1 MTAVPKNKPI
11 TYERAKAL
19 ARSTDAEV
27 RQTLAARAD
36 IEPEIL
42 YFLAEDG
49 EPEVRRAIA
58 ANEATPRLADLLL
71 TDDESEDVR
80 VDLAGKIAR
89 LAPGLTDR
97 EQDKVHQLTYEALEK
112 LARDR
117 ATRVRQVLA
126 KALKDVADAPPEVI
140 RRLARDIE
148 IVVAGPVL
156 ENSPVLTDD
165 DILAIIAADPVFGAL
180 RAISRRSGLSAEACD
195 AVAASDDTEAIA
207 DVLANPSAQIQ
218 EETLDRILDRAP
230 KVKLWH
236 APLVR
241 RPKLPDDAA
250 IRLSRF
256 VANKLVDML
265 MKRDDLPPAAL
276 EQVRT
281 VVGERIE
288 AGDLDASEIEAVA
301 AEDGEDA
308 ADAADDDDDDD
319 EHDPVFRR
327 AKEMQETGKLNAKAV
342 SKAIDKGDGALAADG
357 LALLTGARLAQVKRL
372 IATADAKPLVALAWK
387 AGVAMA
393 AAQTLQKD
401 IAKVPAKKLV
411 KADAKG
417 EYPMSEDDMEWQLEL
432 LGLP

>member
-27 RQTLAARAD
+27 RRTLAARPD
-36 IEPEIL
+36 IGQEIL

-80 VDLAGKIAR
+80 ADLAGKIAR

-97 EQDKVHQLTYEALEK
+97 EQDKVRQLTYEALEK

-126 KALKDVADAPPEVI
+126 EALKDVADAPPEVI

-180 RAISRRSGLSAEACD
+180 RAISRRSGLSAEVCD
-195 AVAASDDTEAIA
+195 AVAASEDTEAIA
-207 DVLANPSAQIQ
+207 DMLANPSAQIQ

-276 EQVRT
+276 EQVRV

-288 AGDLDASEIEAVA
+288 AGELDAAEIEAVDG
-301 AEDGEDA
+301 EVGEDA
-308 ADAADDDDDDD
+308 AEAAEDDDD
-319 EHDPVFRR
+319 EHDPVYRR
-327 AKEMQETGKLNAKAV
+327 AKEMQETGKLTAKAV
-342 SKAIDKGDGALAADG
+342 SKAIDKGDGTFAAAG
-357 LALLTGARLAQVKRL
+357 LAVLTGARFAQVKRL

-393 AAQTLQKD
+393 AAQALQKD

-417 EYPMSEDDMEWQLEL
+417 GYPMSEDDMEWQLEL